1 MNTTFLSV
9 PLWLCHVTFLSL
21 TGYRFALET
30 FYPRGAINLQYVI
43 TGSSIADRHTRC
55 TIYSS
60 SPALFRTHYSGAA
73 V

>member
-21 TGYRFALET
+21 TGHRFALET
-30 FYPRGAINLQYVI
+30 YYPRGAINLQYGIVE
-43 TGSSIADRHTRC
+43 SSIADRHASG

-60 SPALFRTHYSGAA
+60 SPGPSRTHYSGAA
-73 V
+73 L